1 MGWIYLLIAGV
12 LECLWALGLK
22 YSDGFT
28 RLWPSLITAALIVI
42 SLGLLS
48 LAMRTIPVGTAYAVW
63 SGIGASALAVVGI
76 LFMQE
81 PGGLIRMGC
90 IGMIIAGVVGLKLF
104 GEGTV

>member
-1 MGWIYLLIAGV
+1 
-12 LECLWALGLK
+12 
-22 YSDGFT
+22 
-28 RLWPSLITAALIVI
+28 LITAALIVI

>member
-1 MGWIYLLIAGV
+1 MGWIYLLIAGI

-28 RLWPSLITAALIVI
+28 RLWPSLITGVLILI
-42 SLGLLS
+42 SLVLLS

-76 LFMQE
+76 VFMQE

-104 GEGTV
+104 GDGTV

>member
-1 MGWIYLLIAGV
+1 MGWVYLLIAGV
-12 LECLWALGLK
+12 LECLWAIGLK

-28 RLWPSLITAALIVI
+28 RFWPSVVTAALIVV

-81 PGGLIRMGC
+81 PGGLVRIGC
-90 IGMIIAGVVGLKLF
+90 IGMIVLGVAGLKLF
-104 GEGTV
+104 GDTAV